1 MNKTEKILFIGNSH
15 TYYNF
20 LPAMVKELFA
30 SVGENVEVTMITEGG
45 KCLDY
50 HAAHRNTAFNIL
62 WGNYDV
68 VVLQGKATDFDPEKF
83 VAGGVSI
90 YEDFI
95 SKTCARTVLY
105 MVWANRGKTEEQ
117 IPMIKAYR
125 ELAEKTDAV
134 IAPAGDVWQKV
145 LKTRPAPNLYIE
157 DGNHATPTG
166 SYLAAST
173 IFYAITGRQR
183 ALTVADG
190 EGLHSRL
197 GINTKVAADIQRIA
211 CRTTREYAGFIDE
224 NDETDENSAK

>member
-1 MNKTEKILFIGNSH
+1 MDKIEKILFIGNSH

-20 LPAMVKELFA
+20 MPAMVRELFA

-68 VVLQGKATDFDPEKF
+68 VVLQGKASAFDPEKF

-90 YEDFI
+90 HEEFI
-95 SKTCARTVLY
+95 SKTNARTVLY
-105 MVWANRGKTEEQ
+105 MVWANRGKPEQ
-117 IPMIKAYR
+117 QVPMIKAYR
-125 ELAEKTDAV
+125 ELAEKTGAV
-134 IAPAGDVWQKV
+134 IAPAGEVWHKI
-145 LKTRPAPNLYIE
+145 LKTRPAPDLYIE

-183 ALTVADG
+183 ALTVTDG

-197 GINTKVAADIQRIA
+197 GIETKVAADIQRIA
-211 CRTTREYAGFIDE
+211 CRTTREYAAFFED
-224 NDETDENSAK
+224 NTKKDDNSRK